1 PNCLFLSDTDEDKFF
16 QEKFEKVR
24 SGQKLSPVEL
34 MRLFTLHKIG
44 SNNIKDETLINTL
57 DLFLGNFYFLDQKT
71 GVTFY
76 CFLALYLSD
85 DLNDEQRK
93 LFIKRGPEVL
103 SAFENYEN
111 NLIKETTEKVLA
123 EAEAKADAKV
133 QAARTNILIKFVRH
147 LKESNVSNESI
158 LQKTGL
164 SKEELA
170 EIENEINLQNQ

>member
-1 PNCLFLSDTDEDKFF
+1 
-16 QEKFEKVR
+16 
-24 SGQKLSPVEL
+24 

-44 SNNIKDETLINTL
+44 SNNIKNETLINTL
-57 DLFLGNFYFLDQKT
+57 DLFFENFRFLDQKT

-93 LFIKRGPEVL
+93 LFIKRGPEVF

-111 NLIKETTEKVLA
+111 ELMMKGRAEGRAEVWA
-123 EAEAKADAKV
+123 EAEAKAEAKV
-133 QAARTNILIKFVRH
+133 QAAEAKAQAAQAETQAVRAA
-147 LKESNVSNESI
+147 LMNNQIELVRLFKESGVSNESI
-158 LQKTGL
+158 LKKMGL

-170 EIENEINLQNQ
+170 EIENKINLQYQ